1 MTSLLFG
8 FDNEIAEW
16 VRERIDFIGPVDF
29 GPCAAIGV
37 MSDAGELIAGVV
49 YHDYQ
54 PHFSTIQLSMAAE
67 NPMWAKRENLR
78 ALLSYPFNQLE
89 VNKAWIATPLRSER
103 ALRTF
108 YKIGFK
114 KEAVLADHFGPK
126 NHCVMAR
133 MLAKDFK
140 RLYDG

>member
-89 VNKAWIATPLRSER
+89 VNKAWIATPLRSDDRDWE
-103 ALRTF
+103 T
-108 YKIGFK
+108 
-114 KEAVLADHFGPK
+114 
-126 NHCVMAR
+126 
-133 MLAKDFK
+133 
-140 RLYDG
+140 